1 MNFRIL
7 INYVRDD
14 IAEKLF
20 RNNVK
25 MVENKIQ
32 FFYIEFNCT
41 WVQIHSHVSSSKM
54 RNMLS
59 NDDGWHDC
67 FKKYAHGG
75 LQHAESQ
82 FATKNQYYDHR

>member
-1 MNFRIL
+1 
-7 INYVRDD
+7 
-14 IAEKLF
+14 
-20 RNNVK
+20 

-41 WVQIHSHVSSSKM
+41 WVEIHLHVSSSKM

-67 FKKYAHGG
+67 FKKYAHGVFNMLNPN
-75 LQHAESQ
+75 LQSDLLSDLCRHACFKLSLTPSSQ
-82 FATKNQYYDHR
+82 VL

>member
-14 IAEKLF
+14 IAEELF

-41 WVQIHSHVSSSKM
+41 WVEIHSHVSSSKM

-59 NDDGWHDC
+59 NDNGWHDL
-67 FKKYAHGG
+67 
-75 LQHAESQ
+75 LQKVCTWGFS
-82 FATKNQYYDHR
+82 TC